1 MGNES
6 AIVITLVEKAQQ
18 GNREAFQSL
27 VSLYQED
34 IYKMMFYRT
43 YSKMD
48 AEDLTQEVF
57 VQAFRKIKSLHN
69 AERFRSWLFSIGINR
84 CRDLKRK
91 NRLLS
96 IFGMGSWGNQDDF
109 EDVSSSTSDQAQ
121 KNIQQEKFWIQVKK
135 LLHHLSASEKEVFT
149 MRFMD
154 QLKIGE
160 IADILNKNESTIKTH
175 LYRALRKIKKQSST
189 LQEFRESLS

>member
-1 MGNES
+1 VENES
-6 AIVITLVEKAQQ
+6 VNVITLVEKAQQ
-18 GNREAFQSL
+18 GSRGAFQEL

-43 YSKMD
+43 YSQMD

-57 VQAFRKIKSLHN
+57 VQAYKKIKNLHN
-69 AERFRSWLFSIGINR
+69 AERFRSWLFSIGVNR

-91 NRLLS
+91 NRFLS

-121 KNIQQEKFWIQVKK
+121 ENIQQEKFWIQVKK

-160 IADILNKNESTIKTH
+160 IAVVLNKNESTVKTH
-175 LYRALRKIKKQSST
+175 LYRALKKVRAQSST
-189 LQEFRESLS
+189 LLEFRKSLS

>member
-1 MGNES
+1 VGNES
-6 AIVITLVEKAQQ
+6 AIVITLVEKAQR

-57 VQAFRKIKSLHN
+57 VQAFRKIKSLEN
-69 AERFRSWLFSIGINR
+69 VERFRSWLFSIGINR

-109 EDVSSSTSDQAQ
+109 EDVSSSTSDRAQ
-121 KNIQQEKFWIQVKK
+121 GNIQQEKFWIQIKK
-135 LLHHLSASEKEVFT
+135 LLHELSASEREVFT

-160 IADILNKNESTIKTH
+160 IAVVLNKNESTVKTH
-175 LYRALRKIKKQSST
+175 LYRALRKIKKKSST